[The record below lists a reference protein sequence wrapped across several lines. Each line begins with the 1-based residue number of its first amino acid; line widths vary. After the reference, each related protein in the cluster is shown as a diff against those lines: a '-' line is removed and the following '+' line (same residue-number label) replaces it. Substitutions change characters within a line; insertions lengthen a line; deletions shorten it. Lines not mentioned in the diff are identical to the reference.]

1 MIECDCSVIDHPSLL
16 QLVANTLVNSK
27 TNGIVNI
34 VLSIWPYRFTRGL
47 FDQLE
52 KPSVIDLN

>member
-34 VLSIWPYRFTRGL
+34 VLSI
-47 FDQLE
+47 
-52 KPSVIDLN
+52 